1 MGDNMKAWVWLAN
14 DFADGQSKVEK
25 FAVRFKD
32 VETATAFSESFGDC
46 AMMAN
51 GDALDE
57 TSMTSSTTTSAH
69 NLIQQAEKMKSEL
82 NFFKDKF
89 SEPSKVDLE
98 NTFTEGLDVSGT
110 PLPRSGTQKMQDFMN
125 LTPMVQK
132 HMQDKKKQEEKEDNS
147 VQDGDNSVQ
156 DGNNSVQELFDGE
169 NDKST
174 CEIKQAD
181 VSQTGEEIETIL
193 FQIRAK
199 LFLYDREKKEW
210 KDRGVGNVKLTQSQQ
225 NYKPRLVMHRDQVL
239 KVCLNQFVSYKD
251 AIKLADMQGSEK
263 AVTWVNQDFSDEE
276 KPEGELLQLALRFK
290 TIEIKDTFV
299 KTLENA
305 QNCEREDKM
314 AEKSQYTEAQKAKE
328 PTPDTVEAAE
338 NQKSEEKI
346 SETPKQPSN
355 PFALGSSNFNFGQ
368 QNTPPK
374 FKLFG
379 SAQNEQPSFGS
390 FSLGGL
396 SPAIGGFSLKPSSIT
411 PASGDVLSPKSS
423 STKFANADSTNNSSD
438 DDSDSDDD
446 VILVYADEPTPSQA
460 ERATKLQF
468 APTFF
473 IKIDQIQSPG
483 PEFDV
488 EEDNILDKMRIR
500 DGMESWSSGDVTTNS
515 TSSTSASDTSLDTT
529 KPLTGQ
535 NTDSFGFASLESN
548 ASPAA
553 TNEKPAFGSS
563 NHVFGSVA
571 NNMPPFGSLSASA
584 NTTFGSF
591 AKSTTNDQKNVFG
604 SVAKEQPTFGS
615 LSNQNATFGSVAG
628 TTVAE
633 VTTSKEHSTFGS
645 LSNQNATFGSVAK
658 EQPTFGSV
666 AGNLSSFASLAG
678 SKTEN
683 NKFGFGTRN
692 DSHIFNVSQKDTV
705 LFGGVANDNDA
716 NEEGGND
723 DVVIETKEDLPPL
736 VEVATG
742 EEGEE
747 LLFKSRAKLYRFDNN
762 VNEWKE
768 RGLGEY
774 KISYNE
780 EYNIY
785 RVVMRREQVLKVCA
799 NHTIMAD
806 MKMMRS
812 GEKRCMYVAND
823 RSDEQEGKSEKL
835 LVSFKYKETADEML
849 EVVKSIQEKL
859 NQ

>member
-14 DFADGQSKVEK
+14 DFADGEAKVEK

-132 HMQDKKKQEEKEDNS
+132 HMQDKKKQEEKENNSVQEADNS
-147 VQDGDNSVQ
+147 VQEADNLVQEADNSVQ
-156 DGNNSVQELFDGE
+156 GGNNSAQELFDGE

-174 CEIKQAD
+174 CEIKKAD

-305 QNCEREDKM
+305 QNCEREDKI

-346 SETPKQPSN
+346 SDTPKQP
-355 PFALGSSNFNFGQ
+355 P
-368 QNTPPK
+368 
-374 FKLFG
+374 
-379 SAQNEQPSFGS
+379 
-390 FSLGGL
+390 
-396 SPAIGGFSLKPSSIT
+396 
-411 PASGDVLSPKSS
+411 
-423 STKFANADSTNNSSD
+423 
-438 DDSDSDDD
+438 
-446 VILVYADEPTPSQA
+446 
-460 ERATKLQF
+460 
-468 APTFF
+468 
-473 IKIDQIQSPG
+473 
-483 PEFDV
+483 
-488 EEDNILDKMRIR
+488 
-500 DGMESWSSGDVTTNS
+500 
-515 TSSTSASDTSLDTT
+515 
-529 KPLTGQ
+529 
-535 NTDSFGFASLESN
+535 
-548 ASPAA
+548 
-553 TNEKPAFGSS
+553 
-563 NHVFGSVA
+563 
-571 NNMPPFGSLSASA
+571 
-584 NTTFGSF
+584 
-591 AKSTTNDQKNVFG
+591 
-604 SVAKEQPTFGS
+604 
-615 LSNQNATFGSVAG
+615 
-628 TTVAE
+628 
-633 VTTSKEHSTFGS
+633 
-645 LSNQNATFGSVAK
+645 
-658 EQPTFGSV
+658 
-666 AGNLSSFASLAG
+666 
-678 SKTEN
+678 
-683 NKFGFGTRN
+683 
-692 DSHIFNVSQKDTV
+692 
-705 LFGGVANDNDA
+705 
-716 NEEGGND
+716 
-723 DVVIETKEDLPPL
+723 
-736 VEVATG
+736 
-742 EEGEE
+742 
-747 LLFKSRAKLYRFDNN
+747 
-762 VNEWKE
+762 
-768 RGLGEY
+768 
-774 KISYNE
+774 
-780 EYNIY
+780 
-785 RVVMRREQVLKVCA
+785 
-799 NHTIMAD
+799 
-806 MKMMRS
+806 
-812 GEKRCMYVAND
+812 
-823 RSDEQEGKSEKL
+823 
-835 LVSFKYKETADEML
+835 
-849 EVVKSIQEKL
+849 
-859 NQ
+859 